1 MCRDLSGAT
10 KLQVASFSVQQRLAA
25 RFVFPVEDGLLC
37 RDSRVNLFSHQ
48 TELVKSEKAP
58 PEAGLNQLPL
68 EDEFPQVYYSWSY
81 FEPGW
86 QQQFF
91 FYYYYHLFIY
101 FYIRH
106 TKPIKG
112 CFYPGADS
120 DLKMYKVHFNP
131 PFSILI

>member
-10 KLQVASFSVQQRLAA
+10 KPQVASFSVQQRLAA

-37 RDSRVNLFSHQ
+37 HDSRVNLFSHQ

-68 EDEFPQVYYSWSY
+68 EDEFLQVYFSWSY

-86 QQQFF
+86 QKQFF
-91 FYYYYHLFIY
+91 FIIIIIYLFI
-101 FYIRH
+101 F
-106 TKPIKG
+106 TFDTQSQSKAV
-112 CFYPGADS
+112 F
-120 DLKMYKVHFNP
+120 
-131 PFSILI
+131 ILVQTAA